1 MSKPISHPLLNIKR
15 MKFAAHKR
23 ERERERERER
33 GRERE
38 RERETERQR
47 QGERERERERGN
59 LSPKILE
66 LPLMLFPHFYYF

>member
-23 ERERERERER
+23 ERERERERGR
-33 GRERE
+33 G
-38 RERETERQR
+38 
-47 QGERERERERGN
+47 RERERGN

>member
-23 ERERERERER
+23 ERERERER

-38 RERETERQR
+38 RERE
-47 QGERERERERGN
+47 GEREREVTYPRKYWSC
-59 LSPKILE
+59 L
-66 LPLMLFPHFYYF
+66 